1 MAGATLLQHLKK
13 IYCHGM
19 DLSPQMP
26 MELSIAPWTCWKI
39 HGFWRFLMLKL
50 PFPCPFKHIQ
60 TSKLCCP
67 MKFPFHSHEFPWNL
81 HFAAIPW
88 SIPMVPMV
96 PMVPMAPDAAT
107 LLLTEGG
114 AKGTARGLGHLG
126 QDMAD
131 GDATTQPRDITYI
144 I

>member
-1 MAGATLLQHLKK
+1 
-13 IYCHGM
+13 
-19 DLSPQMP
+19 
-26 MELSIAPWTCWKI
+26 
-39 HGFWRFLMLKL
+39 
-50 PFPCPFKHIQ
+50 
-60 TSKLCCP
+60 
-67 MKFPFHSHEFPWNL
+67 
-81 HFAAIPW
+81 
-88 SIPMVPMV
+88 MVPMV

-131 GDATTQPRDITYI
+131 GDSTTQPRDITYI

>member
-1 MAGATLLQHLKK
+1 MNFHETSIFLRS
-13 IYCHGM
+13 HG
-19 DLSPQMP
+19 
-26 MELSIAPWTCWKI
+26 
-39 HGFWRFLMLKL
+39 
-50 PFPCPFKHIQ
+50 PF
-60 TSKLCCP
+60 
-67 MKFPFHSHEFPWNL
+67 
-81 HFAAIPW
+81 PW

-96 PMVPMAPDAAT
+96 SMVPMAPDAAT

-131 GDATTQPRDITYI
+131 GDSTTQPRDITYI